1 MSPGRKRILSN
12 FTGCKKQK
20 AWNNTGKKYMRE
32 ERRQN
37 LAETDRRSFYNQ
49 EEWEEE
55 FLNDKDAF
63 SMVVKVMMVIMM
75 MRLIMKI

>member
-1 MSPGRKRILSN
+1 
-12 FTGCKKQK
+12 
-20 AWNNTGKKYMRE
+20 MRE

-37 LAETDRRSFYNQ
+37 LAETDIRSFYNQ

-75 MRLIMKI
+75 MRLIMKIWKQSFADVLQNKCS

>member
-1 MSPGRKRILSN
+1 
-12 FTGCKKQK
+12 
-20 AWNNTGKKYMRE
+20 MRE

-75 MRLIMKI
+75 MRLIMKIWKQSFADVLQNKCS

>member
-1 MSPGRKRILSN
+1 
-12 FTGCKKQK
+12 
-20 AWNNTGKKYMRE
+20 MRE

-37 LAETDRRSFYNQ
+37 LAETDIRSFYNQ

-63 SMVVKVMMVIMM
+63 SVVVKVMMVIMM
-75 MRLIMKI
+75 MRLIMKIWKQSFADVLQNKCS

>member
-1 MSPGRKRILSN
+1 
-12 FTGCKKQK
+12 
-20 AWNNTGKKYMRE
+20 MRE

-55 FLNDKDAF
+55 FLNDKD
-63 SMVVKVMMVIMM
+63 
-75 MRLIMKI
+75 